1 MIKSYKLSDNVISND
16 KLSINIH
23 KSDER
28 KESLYDNIKRFSTAA
43 ENTGS
48 YSEEII
54 RILFDGIDLNK
65 LNKNNPN
72 VDVAVVKPIEGVVEN
87 REIISI
93 KSSISKTNVI
103 DVLNTSKSIKI
114 ESLMSYILYANS
126 NYDITYQNKH
136 FRSLLRQG
144 LDLCIGVDVDYR
156 KVMNTT
162 LYYLFFKN
170 NEDEEENYFNDIRFI
185 IDLTLNP
192 TKPKDLEPL
201 ENALKDLYKEYE
213 TLFGI
218 SYGSTKSENDDENK
232 DDDRKEEKLEF
243 ENRIKEKQKA
253 IGRFNFTLTHGDYK
267 DYNTQVLEK
276 LIALDTPVSLCT
288 VYIKGKGTDDITCV
302 INKTKAIKL
311 NYFWLQI
318 LKVWCDKGYFNAKN
332 PDGKSITKYL
342 NSSEVIEI
350 FAPSSLE
357 GDKITTSDAFPIQ
370 IEIGIGSFKAKELNV
385 DQKKVKNDDMVDRY
399 QTFSKYI
406 DTDFKSYNKLVN
418 RTMSKIIGD
427 LEKDPSKILKYEE
440 FRKKIIGLNKPYGN

>member
-170 NEDEEENYFNDIRFI
+170 NKDEEENYINDIKLI
-185 IDLTLNP
+185 IDLTLN
-192 TKPKDLEPL
+192 KPNQKDLEPL
-201 ENALKDLYKEYE
+201 ENALKDLYKEYNS
-213 TLFGI
+213 I
-218 SYGSTKSENDDENK
+218 NDE
-232 DDDRKEEKLEF
+232 EEKLEF
-243 ENRIKEKQKA
+243 ENIIKEKQKE
-253 IGRFNFTLTHGDYK
+253 IGRINFTLTHGDYK

-332 PDGKSITKYL
+332 PEGKSITKYL

-350 FAPSSLE
+350 FAPSSSE
-357 GDKITTSDAFPIQ
+357 VDKTTTSDAFPIQ
-370 IEIGIGSFKAKELNV
+370 IEIGIGDFKGKELTI

-440 FRKKIIGLNKPYGN
+440 FRKRIIGLNKPDGNS

>member
-103 DVLNTSKSIKI
+103 EVLNTSKSIKI

-136 FRSLLRQG
+136 FRSLLRSG
-144 LDLCIGVDVDYR
+144 LDLCIGVNGVDYR

-170 NEDEEENYFNDIRFI
+170 NKNEEENYFNDIKFI

-192 TKPKDLEPL
+192 TKSKDLALL
-201 ENALKDLYKEYE
+201 ENDLKELYKEYE
-213 TLFGI
+213 TIG
-218 SYGSTKSENDDENK
+218 D
-232 DDDRKEEKLEF
+232 EEKLEF

-288 VYIKGKGTDDITCV
+288 VYIKGKGTDDLTCV

-318 LKVWCDKGYFNAKN
+318 LKVWCDKDYFNSKN
-332 PDGKSITKYL
+332 EEGKSVTKYL

-350 FAPSSLE
+350 FAPSSSE
-357 GDKITTSDAFPIQ
+357 GEKTTTSDAFPIQ
-370 IEIGIGSFKAKELNV
+370 IEIGIGDFKGKELTI
-385 DQKKVKNDDMVDRY
+385 DQKKAKNDDMVDRY

-418 RTMSKIIGD
+418 RTVSKIIGD
-427 LEKDPSKILKYEE
+427 LERDPSKVLKYEE
-440 FRKKIIGLNKPYGN
+440 FRKKITGLNKADGSSEINNI